1 MALRPKSKNKLATK
15 KKKPVRK
22 ASKGYTRRKA
32 KKSRFSW
39 RGLAVKLGLWGLLIA
54 LLAGGLYVWH
64 LSATIESRF
73 AGRRW
78 SLPSRVYADSMMLF
92 VGQEYSKT
100 QVLNSLKVLGYRRVN
115 KRNLTPGQYRAIS
128 RGLDVY
134 LRPMILPG
142 RKQQAMAIRLIFN
155 KNGIASLG
163 RLDDGRAPGVV
174 ELEPRPVAQFFGP
187 ERESRIVV
195 SLAKIPPHLP
205 RAFLA
210 AEDADFYKHHG
221 VDIPGILRAFWVN
234 LWAGGIRQGGS
245 TITQQLAKN
254 YFLTPERTLWR
265 KIREL
270 IIAVILELKYS
281 KDTILEIYLNE
292 VYLGQMGSVAVSGVG
307 EAAHFY
313 FGKPAEELDPA
324 ESALLAAVLRGPNY
338 YSPHRHAK
346 RAKERRDWVLGQMA
360 ERGWLQEAAL
370 QKARRAPLGLAPY
383 KKYRRGA
390 PYFVDYVSRQL
401 KELYP
406 QEALASLGLGI
417 YTTLDMEVQAAAE
430 RALSLGLERL
440 EKARP
445 KLRSKNPAKRLQGA
459 IIVMQPQTGNIL
471 AMVGGR
477 DYSESQFNR
486 ATQAYRQPGSTF
498 KPFVYLAAL
507 DEFTPASA
515 LSNQRRVYKMGGKKW
530 RPANYKPYPAQTVS
544 LRTALAK
551 SLNLPTVDL
560 AMKVGLTRV
569 AAVARGFGFEGEMKP
584 YPSLA
589 LGALEVRPL
598 ELARAYCAFAADG
611 VLPYPLSVH
620 KVADENG
627 QVAHRRHVSKE
638 SVTTPA
644 KAYMMDS
651 LLRSVVLNGT
661 GQGLGRRGI
670 SLPAAGKT
678 GTTNDYRDA
687 WFVGYT
693 PDILALVW
701 VGFDDNRSVGFSG
714 GGAALPIWAE
724 LIKAIPWR
732 TSGSW
737 FRKPPGVVTAWVCA
751 DSGQAPASG
760 CHQVVEELFLQSNVP
775 RERCQL
781 HGGDNSVE
789 NVMRSISNAVREFFN

>member
-1 MALRPKSKNKLATK
+1 MALRPKSTSKSAK
-15 KKKPVRK
+15 KKRP
-22 ASKGYTRRKA
+22 AHKA
-32 KKSRFSW
+32 KKSRVAW
-39 RGLAVKLGLWGLLIA
+39 RGLAIKLGLWALFVS
-54 LLAGGLYVWH
+54 LLAGGLYAWH

-92 VGQEYSKT
+92 AGQEYSKN
-100 QVLNSLKVLGYRRVN
+100 QVLHSLKALGYRRVN
-115 KRNLTPGQYRAIS
+115 KRNMTPGQYRVHAQS
-128 RGLDVY
+128 VDVY
-134 LRPMILPG
+134 LRQLVLPG
-142 RKQQAMAIRLIFN
+142 RKRPAMAVRLNFSAGSIV
-155 KNGIASLG
+155 SLS
-163 RLDDGRAPGVV
+163 RLDHGRAPGVV
-174 ELEPRPVAQFFGP
+174 ELEPRPVAQFFGTQ
-187 ERESRIVV
+187 RESRILI
-195 SLAKIPPHLP
+195 SLAHIPPHLA

-210 AEDADFYKHHG
+210 AEDADFYEHHG
-221 VDIPGILRAFWVN
+221 VDLPGILRAMWVN
-234 LWAGGIRQGGS
+234 MWAGGIRQGGS

-292 VYLGQMGSVAVSGVG
+292 VYLGQMGSVAVNGVG

-313 FGKPAEELDPA
+313 FGKPAEELNPA
-324 ESALLAAVLRGPNY
+324 ESALLAAALRGPNY
-338 YSPHRHAK
+338 YSPHRHAS
-346 RAKERRDWVLGQMA
+346 RAKQRRNWVLAQMA
-360 ERGWLQEAAL
+360 EQGWLQAAEL
-370 QKARRAPLGLAPY
+370 QKAQSAPLGLVPY
-383 KKYRRGA
+383 KKYRRQA
-390 PYFVDYVSRQL
+390 PYFVDYVSQQL

-406 QEALASLGLGI
+406 KEALASLGLGI
-417 YTTLDMEVQAAAE
+417 YTTLDLEVQAAAE
-430 RALSLGLERL
+430 RALIRGLERL

-459 IIVMQPQTGNIL
+459 VIVMQPQTGNIL

-477 DYSESQFNR
+477 DYGHSQFNR
-486 ATQAYRQPGSTF
+486 AAQAERQPGSTF

-507 DEFTPASA
+507 DEFTTVSA
-515 LSNQRRVYKMGGKKW
+515 LSNQPRVYKVGGKNW
-530 RPANYKPYPAQTVS
+530 RPANYKPHPAEKVS
-544 LRTALAK
+544 LRSAIAL

-611 VLPYPLSVH
+611 VLPYPLSVQ
-620 KVADENG
+620 KVADETG
-627 QVAHRRHVSKE
+627 QVALRRHVSKE

-644 KAYMMDS
+644 KAYIMDS
-651 LLRSVVLNGT
+651 LLRSAVLHGT
-661 GQGLGRRGI
+661 GQGLGRRGVR
-670 SLPAAGKT
+670 LPMAGKT

-701 VGFDDNRSVGFSG
+701 VGFDDNRSTGFSG

-732 TSGSW
+732 TSGGW

-751 DSGQAPASG
+751 ASGQAPASG
-760 CHQVVEELFLQSNVP
+760 CPQVVEELFLESNSP

-781 HGGDNSVE
+781 HQSRNPMG
-789 NVMRSISNAVREFFN
+789 NVMRSIGDALHEFFN